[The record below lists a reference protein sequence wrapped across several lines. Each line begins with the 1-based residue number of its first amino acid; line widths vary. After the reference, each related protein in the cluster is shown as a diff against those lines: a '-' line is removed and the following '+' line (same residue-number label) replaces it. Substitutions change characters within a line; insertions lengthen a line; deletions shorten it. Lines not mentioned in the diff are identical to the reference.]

1 MLNKAKL
8 GEKISILKKGGYN
21 NIILKI
27 CSTKKWGKYSF
38 CSLSNDIN
46 DINNNKCQVEKF
58 PTNFLNT
65 QELKLVYNNRKHTFT
80 STYENRINVFLK
92 PLEGDIL
99 QNGNNSGNSNSSSG
113 SGQVASLGVEENVRT
128 TKKGDIEKGRD
139 KCEDDKN
146 SSNENK
152 KYCLKFLQVDRFDA
166 LKNNKHK
173 YVYDFEIE
181 NITELSKYEAG
192 EIVNVFFWTKE
203 EIGIGLLNRKSNI
216 VIRIIENDIKKTIND
231 TFFIKQIYESIK
243 KRFKYIYNINLY
255 EYMHSFNLK
264 KNGKLF
270 CKIVNSTNDNLPGLN
285 VEIYNNNIYIRYDNL
300 AIQKYSYIFEK
311 ELDRIFTPKNI
322 YCKKII
328 SKKEKRAQKGKEY
341 ILEQIK
347 GDDLELNY
355 FENGYQFFNN
365 ITNITYDIFHLYNKQ
380 DRIFIKTLSSSSNI
394 LNINGNVG
402 EYIIGSSLKPAENK
416 DMNCN
421 ENISIILSDCIK
433 NTNYIEKNVVH
444 NNCKHITVL
453 HRENILEELNNMH
466 LNNLKFDLVIFN
478 IQSSIVYRKSS
489 YTSVYGK
496 RHLVSFK
503 GIHKYINSIEDILQ
517 KNGMLFITVELSA
530 IDYDKFLNIVRCV
543 FENKKTNISIIYENS
558 CSIENNILSNDHNS
572 WYLRSVCFKLGHD

>member
-1 MLNKAKL
+1 MLGKTKL
-8 GEKISILKKGGYN
+8 GEQISILRKGRYN
-21 NIILKI
+21 NILL
-27 CSTKKWGKYSF
+27 KKWLVTKLEKYNF

-46 DINNNKCQVEKF
+46 SSSKYQVE
-58 PTNFLNT
+58 NFQTDFLT
-65 QELKLVYNNRKHTFT
+65 PQELKLVYNNRKHTFT
-80 STYENRINVFLK
+80 SSYEDRVNVFLK
-92 PLEGDIL
+92 PLETDTL
-99 QNGNNSGNSNSSSG
+99 QEDNNNQLASSDK
-113 SGQVASLGVEENVRT
+113 EENVGT
-128 TKKGDIEKGRD
+128 AKKEEIEKGVD
-139 KCEDDKN
+139 NCESDKN
-146 SSNENK
+146 NSNEK
-152 KYCLKFLQVDRFDA
+152 KKDFLKFLQVDRFNA

-203 EIGIGLLNRKSNI
+203 KIGIGLLNRKSNI
-216 VIRIIENDIKKTIND
+216 VIRIIESDINKTIND
-231 TFFIKQIYESIK
+231 IFFIKQIYESIK
-243 KRFKYIYNINLY
+243 KRFKYIYNINMY
-255 EYMHSFNLK
+255 EYIHSFNLK
-264 KNGKLF
+264 KNGNLF
-270 CKIVNSTNDNLPGLN
+270 CKIINSVNDNLPGLN

-322 YCKKII
+322 YCKKIV
-328 SKKEKRAQKGKEY
+328 SKKEKRAQGGKEY

-355 FENGYQFFNN
+355 SENGYTFFNN

-380 DRIFIKTLSSSSNI
+380 DRMFIKTLCDSSNI

-402 EYIIGSSLKPAENK
+402 EYIIGASLKNAESAENGNLNYK
-416 DMNCN
+416 

-433 NTNYIEKNVVH
+433 NTNYIEKNIAH
-444 NNCKHITVL
+444 NNCKHITSL
-453 HRENILEELNNMH
+453 HRENILEELSNMH
-466 LNNLKFDLVIFN
+466 LNNLKFDIVIFN

-543 FENKKTNISIIYENS
+543 FENKKRSISIIYENS